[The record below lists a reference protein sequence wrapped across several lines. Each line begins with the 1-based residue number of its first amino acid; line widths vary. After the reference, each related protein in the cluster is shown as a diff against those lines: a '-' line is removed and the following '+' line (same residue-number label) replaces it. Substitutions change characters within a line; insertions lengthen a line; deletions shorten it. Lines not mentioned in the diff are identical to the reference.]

1 MGGTYDAGGAGG
13 TEQVTLRYRL
23 GDSGPAVAEVRVK
36 LAQLGLLDHTESG
49 VPLEIFDDDV
59 DHAVRQF
66 QQERGLT
73 ADGVVG
79 PETYRVLDEARWR
92 LGDRLLSYVVANPQS
107 GDDVLGLQRRLTE
120 LGFDVGRADG
130 VFGSR
135 TGEALREFQ
144 RNVGL
149 PADGTCGPGTFKALD
164 RLAPIVTGGRPDSL
178 RASEALRRAGKR
190 LPGKIVV
197 VDPGHGG
204 PDRGNVGH
212 GLEETTIVEDLAA
225 RIEGRLTATGVQ
237 AYLTRGRGLLA
248 ELDEVSRAEFANETE
263 ANLVI
268 SLHVDAHPNPA
279 ACGVA
284 TYFYGSNRP
293 GANSAIGETFAG
305 LIQREIVART
315 DLVDCH
321 THAKTWD
328 LLRYTRMAAVRVELG
343 YITHE
348 GDAARLADPSFRD
361 VVAEAI
367 VVAVQRVYLP
377 SHEDAPTGVLRLR
390 DLAGA

>member
-1 MGGTYDAGGAGG
+1 M
-13 TEQVTLRYRL
+13 TLRYRL
-23 GDSGPAVAEVRVK
+23 GDSGPAVAEIRIK

-49 VPLEIFDDDV
+49 VPLDTFDIDV

-79 PETYRVLDEARWR
+79 PATYRVLEEARWR

-107 GDDVLGLQRRLTE
+107 GDDVLELQRRLTE
-120 LGFDVGRADG
+120 LGFDVGRVDG
-130 VFGSR
+130 IFGPR

-144 RNVGL
+144 RNTGL
-149 PADGTCGPGTFKALD
+149 PSDGTCGPSTFKALG

-178 RASEALRRAGKR
+178 RASDALQRAGKR

-197 VDPGHGG
+197 IDPGHGG
-204 PDRGNVGH
+204 PDRGCTGN
-212 GLEETTIVEDLAA
+212 GLEEATVVEDLAA
-225 RIEGRLTATGVQ
+225 RVEGRLAATGVH
-237 AYLTRGRGLLA
+237 AYLTRGSSLA
-248 ELDEVSRAEFANETE
+248 NDLDEVTRAEFANETG

-268 SLHVDAHPNPA
+268 SLHVDGYHNPE

-284 TYFYGSNRP
+284 TYFYGHDRP
-293 GANSAIGETFAG
+293 GANSAIGEMFAG

-315 DLVDCH
+315 DLVDCR

-328 LLRYTRMAAVRVELG
+328 LLRRTRMAAVRVELG
-343 YITHE
+343 YITNP
-348 GDAARLADPSFRD
+348 GDAARLADPHFRD

-377 SHEDAPTGVLRLR
+377 SHEDAQTGVLRLR
-390 DLAGA
+390 DLAQSG

>member
-1 MGGTYDAGGAGG
+1 M
-13 TEQVTLRYRL
+13 TLRYRL
-23 GDSGPAVAEVRVK
+23 GDSGPAVAEIRIK

-49 VPLEIFDDDV
+49 VPLETFDIDV
-59 DHAVRQF
+59 DRAVRQF

-79 PETYRVLDEARWR
+79 SATYRVLEEARWR

-107 GDDVLGLQRRLTE
+107 GDDVLELQRRLTE
-120 LGFDVGRADG
+120 LGFDVGRVDG
-130 VFGSR
+130 IFGAR
-135 TGEALREFQ
+135 TGDALREFQ

-149 PADGTCGPGTFKALD
+149 PADGTCGPGTFKALA
-164 RLAPIVTGGRPDSL
+164 RLAPIVTGGRPDTL
-178 RASEALRRAGKR
+178 RASDAIARAGKR

-197 VDPGHGG
+197 IDPGHGG
-204 PDRGNVGH
+204 PDRGFTGH
-212 GLEETTIVEDLAA
+212 GLQEAAIVEDLAA
-225 RIEGRLTATGVQ
+225 RIEGRLAATGVH
-237 AYLTRGRGLLA
+237 AYLTRGPSLLQ
-248 ELDEVSRAEFANETE
+248 ELEETARAEFANETG

-268 SLHVDAHPNPA
+268 SLHVDADPNPEA
-279 ACGVA
+279 SGVA
-284 TYFYGSNRP
+284 TYFYGSDRP

-315 DLVDCH
+315 DLIDCR

-328 LLRYTRMAAVRVELG
+328 LLRHTRMAAVRVELG
-343 YITHE
+343 YITSPH
-348 GDAARLADPSFRD
+348 DAARLADPSFRD

-377 SHEDAPTGVLRLR
+377 SHEDAQTGVLRLQ
-390 DLAGA
+390 DIAGT

>member
-1 MGGTYDAGGAGG
+1 M
-13 TEQVTLRYRL
+13 TLSYRL
-23 GDSGPAVAEVRVK
+23 GDSGPAVAEIRIK

-49 VPLEIFDDDV
+49 VPLDTFDIDV

-66 QQERGLT
+66 QQERGLI

-79 PETYRVLDEARWR
+79 PATYRVLEEARWR

-107 GDDVLGLQRRLTE
+107 GDDVLELQRRLTE
-120 LGFDVGRADG
+120 LGFDVGRVDG
-130 VFGSR
+130 IFGPR

-144 RNVGL
+144 RNTGL
-149 PADGTCGPGTFKALD
+149 PADGTCGPSTFKALG
-164 RLAPIVTGGRPDSL
+164 RLAPIVTGGRPDTL
-178 RASEALRRAGKR
+178 RASDALQRAGKR

-204 PDRGNVGH
+204 PDRGCTGN
-212 GLEETTIVEDLAA
+212 GLEEATVVEDLAA
-225 RIEGRLTATGVQ
+225 RIEGRLAATGVH
-237 AYLTRGRGLLA
+237 AYLTRGSA
-248 ELDEVSRAEFANETE
+248 VANELDEVTRAEFANETG

-268 SLHVDAHPNPA
+268 SLHVDGHSNPDA
-279 ACGVA
+279 SGVA
-284 TYFYGSNRP
+284 TYFYGHDRP
-293 GANSAIGETFAG
+293 GANSAIGEMFAG

-315 DLVDCH
+315 DLADCR

-328 LLRYTRMAAVRVELG
+328 LLRHTRMAAVRVELG
-343 YITHE
+343 YVTNPH
-348 GDAARLADPSFRD
+348 DATLLADAHFRD

-377 SHEDAPTGVLRLR
+377 SHEDAQTGVLRLR
-390 DLAGA
+390 DLADA

>member
-1 MGGTYDAGGAGG
+1 M
-13 TEQVTLRYRL
+13 TLSYRL
-23 GDSGPAVAEVRVK
+23 GDSGPAVAEIRIK

-49 VPLEIFDDDV
+49 VPLDTFDIDV

-66 QQERGLT
+66 QQERGLI

-79 PETYRVLDEARWR
+79 PATYRVLEEARWR

-107 GDDVLGLQRRLTE
+107 GDDVLELQRRLTE
-120 LGFDVGRADG
+120 LGFDVGRVDG
-130 VFGSR
+130 IFGPR

-144 RNVGL
+144 RNTGL
-149 PADGTCGPGTFKALD
+149 PADGTCGPSTFKALG
-164 RLAPIVTGGRPDSL
+164 RLAPIVTGGRPDTL
-178 RASEALRRAGKR
+178 RASDALQRAGKR

-204 PDRGNVGH
+204 PDRGCTGN
-212 GLEETTIVEDLAA
+212 GLEEATVVEDLAA
-225 RIEGRLTATGVQ
+225 RIEGRLAATGVH
-237 AYLTRGRGLLA
+237 AYLTRGSA
-248 ELDEVSRAEFANETE
+248 VANELDEVTRAEFANETG

-268 SLHVDAHPNPA
+268 SLHVDGHSNPDA
-279 ACGVA
+279 SGVA
-284 TYFYGSNRP
+284 TYFYGHDRP
-293 GANSAIGETFAG
+293 GANSAIGEMFAG

-315 DLVDCH
+315 DLADCR

-328 LLRYTRMAAVRVELG
+328 LLRHTRMAAVRVELG
-343 YITHE
+343 YVTNPH
-348 GDAARLADPSFRD
+348 DATLLADPHFRD

-377 SHEDAPTGVLRLR
+377 SHEDAQTGVLRLR
-390 DLAGA
+390 DLADA

>member
-1 MGGTYDAGGAGG
+1 MTP
-13 TEQVTLRYRL
+13 LRYRL
-23 GDSGPAVAEVRVK
+23 GDTGLAVAEIRAK
-36 LAQLGLLDHTESG
+36 LAQLGLLADAGSD
-49 VPLEIFDDDV
+49 LFDDDT

-66 QQERGLT
+66 QQERGLS

-79 PETYRVLDEARWR
+79 PTTYRVLDEARWR
-92 LGDRLLSYVVANPQS
+92 LGDRLLSYVVANPQA

-120 LGFDVGRADG
+120 LGFHVGRVDG
-130 VFGSR
+130 VFGPR

-149 PADGTCGPGTFKALD
+149 PADGTCGPGTFKALA
-164 RLAPIVTGGRPDSL
+164 RLTPIVTGGRPDNL

-190 LPGKIVV
+190 LTGKIVV

-204 PDRGNVGH
+204 QDRGNVGH
-212 GLEETTIVEDLAA
+212 GLEETAIVEDLAA
-225 RIEGRLTATGVQ
+225 RIEGRLAATGVQ
-237 AYLTRGRGLLA
+237 AYLTRGSAMRD
-248 ELDEVSRAEFANETE
+248 ELEEYTRAQFANEAG

-268 SLHVDAHPNPA
+268 SLHVDAHPNPVA
-279 ACGVA
+279 SGVA
-284 TYFYGSNRP
+284 TFFYGSDRP

-315 DLVDCH
+315 DLLDCRS
-321 THAKTWD
+321 HAKTWD
-328 LLRYTRMAAVRVELG
+328 LLRHTRMAAVRVELG
-343 YITHE
+343 YLSNE
-348 GDAARLADPSFRD
+348 GDAARLADPDFRD

-377 SHEDAPTGVLRLR
+377 SHEDAQTGALRLR

>member
-1 MGGTYDAGGAGG
+1 MTP
-13 TEQVTLRYRL
+13 QRYRL
-23 GDSGPAVAEVRVK
+23 GDTGPAVAEIRAK
-36 LAQLGLLDHTESG
+36 LSQLGLLDDRGSD
-49 VPLEIFDDDV
+49 VFDDDV
-59 DHAVRQF
+59 HRAVLLF
-66 QQERGLT
+66 QQERGLS

-79 PETYRVLDEARWR
+79 ATTYRVLDEARWR
-92 LGDRLLSYVVANPQS
+92 LGDRLLSYVVANPQA
-107 GDDVLGLQRRLTE
+107 GDDVLSLQRRLSE
-120 LGFDVGRADG
+120 LGFEVGRVDG
-130 VFGSR
+130 VFGPR

-149 PADGTCGPGTFKALD
+149 PADGTCGPGTFKALA

-178 RASEALRRAGKR
+178 RAREALRQAGAR
-190 LPGKIVV
+190 LSGKIVV

-212 GLEETTIVEDLAA
+212 GLEEAAIVEDLAA
-225 RIEGRLTATGVQ
+225 RIEGRLGATGVQ
-237 AYLTRGRGLLA
+237 AYLTRGVVLNE
-248 ELDEVSRAEFANETE
+248 ELEEYTRAHFANEAN

-268 SLHVDAHPNPA
+268 SVHVDAHPNPA

-284 TYFYGSNRP
+284 TYFYGSDRPDSDRP
-293 GANSAIGETFAG
+293 GVNSVIGETFAG

-315 DLVDCH
+315 DLVDCRS
-321 THAKTWD
+321 HAKTWD
-328 LLRYTRMAAVRVELG
+328 LLRHTRMAAVRVELG
-343 YITHE
+343 YLTNRR
-348 GDAARLADPSFRD
+348 DAERLANPAFRD

-377 SHEDAPTGVLRLR
+377 SHEDAQTGALRLR